1 MQSEFDRENEAAWI
15 VATELSG
22 IPNRLDDRSKRVRS
36 KECDFEILLP
46 DGSRVS
52 LEVTSSTVKERAE
65 QVRAIGSGAWA
76 CPGIERSWSIQLDG
90 AGRRKTGAR
99 VKKFKSNSPSH
110 LVQLE
115 KECPLGGGDLLN
127 FDFSLEFS
135 EAAREAIAA
144 LRELGVRH
152 GSLLDKPPYGPAY
165 AAIGWVY
172 DSVPN
177 DPSLKQV
184 VEEAALANQG
194 KLNMHSDCERH
205 LFVWIDQTDYRNWAD
220 LCTFQ
225 VPSEPLDVSSS
236 VDQVWTGPWSP
247 GINFDGSLHS
257 LISSRGNE
265 PWIRHMRPSVA
276 DYYQRNT
283 GKSAVTLKHLTE
295 GRFPFGNA
303 QPWKTLS

>member
-1 MQSEFDRENEAAWI
+1 MESEFDRENEAAWI
-15 VATELSG
+15 VAAELLG
-22 IPNRLDDRSKRVRS
+22 IPKRLDDRSKRVGPM
-36 KECDFEILLP
+36 ECDFEILLP
-46 DGSRVS
+46 DGSRLI

-65 QVRAIGSGAWA
+65 QAKAIGSGAWV
-76 CPGIERSWSIQLDG
+76 CPGIERNWSIQLDG
-90 AGRRKTGAR
+90 AGRRKTGAG
-99 VKKFKSNSPSH
+99 VKKFKSHSPAH

-127 FDFSLEFS
+127 FHFSLDIS
-135 EAAREAIAA
+135 EAAREAIVA

-172 DSVPN
+172 DGVPN

-184 VEEAALANQG
+184 VEEAVLANQG
-194 KLNMHSDCERH
+194 KLKKHSDCEKH

-220 LCTFQ
+220 LLTFQ
-225 VPSEPLDVSSS
+225 ISNEPLEFSTA
-236 VDQVWTGPWSP
+236 VDRVWTGPWSP
-247 GINFDGSLHS
+247 GISFDGSLHS

-276 DYYQRNT
+276 DYYQRNK
-283 GKSAVTLKHLTE
+283 GHSSVTLKHLTE

-303 QPWKTLS
+303 QPRIGLS